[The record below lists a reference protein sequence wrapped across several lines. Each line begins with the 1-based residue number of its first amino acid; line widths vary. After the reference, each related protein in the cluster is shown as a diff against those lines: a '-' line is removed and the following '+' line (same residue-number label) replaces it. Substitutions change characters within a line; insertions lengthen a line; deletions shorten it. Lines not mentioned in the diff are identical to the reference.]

1 MNRSDRIV
9 FPVSTQQK
17 KLAVKRRWRSFVYLL
32 WSSHFN
38 LNIDSFG
45 FWYPLSVPSVWN
57 FLRLIPPVCSPNQ
70 AMPQKVTRENGIIEK
85 LFMHQGQLHSFLR
98 TQCLTITIFNDDAAC
113 PVKTWKVNDTA
124 FYQPLTPYLNQIEA
138 WITCLKMIRA
148 SPCKVLSTRRKRMSS
163 MAAKQKWL
171 TCQPTAL
178 YVSHTTWLTIPRS
191 EEHRIIWE
199 HRMFW
204 KGLYSCMEHP
214 RKLAE
219 SHRWCIV
226 PLGDSCQTEWHHSG
240 EYPAPDI

>member
-1 MNRSDRIV
+1 M
-9 FPVSTQQK
+9 
-17 KLAVKRRWRSFVYLL
+17 RW
-32 WSSHFN
+32 N
-38 LNIDSFG
+38 
-45 FWYPLSVPSVWN
+45 
-57 FLRLIPPVCSPNQ
+57 
-70 AMPQKVTRENGIIEK
+70 RENNAVGI
-85 LFMHQGQLHSFLR
+85 MHQGQLHSFLR

-204 KGLYSCMEHP
+204 KGLHFYQRGPSTRVNPAWRTHESPIVRVP
-214 RKLAE
+214 RQSSFEKRSLQ
-219 SHRWCIV
+219 IV
-226 PLGDSCQTEWHHSG
+226 AFTDVAQG
-240 EYPAPDI
+240 